1 MKKLEKTAGL
11 QIRAQKNE
19 SLFQVFYSLV
29 FSLLCIELRYPRPAR
44 VLEVCGKYRMVM
56 CGKLSWL
63 SWLLLASIN
72 WAVDMQ
78 WFATA
83 GSLNWKVEKMF
94 VACIL

>member
-1 MKKLEKTAGL
+1 
-11 QIRAQKNE
+11 
-19 SLFQVFYSLV
+19 
-29 FSLLCIELRYPRPAR
+29 
-44 VLEVCGKYRMVM
+44 MVM